1 MPEYRTL
8 NNIAYEHLRNM
19 IYQSKLEF
27 GRVYS
32 ETKLATQLNISRTPI
47 RDALNR
53 LAQERYIDIL
63 PNRGFML
70 HSPTQADILEAYHV
84 RLMIEGYCAGI
95 VAAHYP
101 EAAARA
107 TVARMEDALLSQ
119 QHILGGTDYDL
130 GSFWLDDLRFH
141 LSLLE
146 YMSIPSLYVQYE
158 SFMHVFRPQN
168 LLKKGEDV
176 RHSPRAI
183 ERHRST
189 LTEHAEIVD
198 ALKSRDKDRVSRS
211 IRAHID
217 SSLRVLFLKLEE

>member
-8 NNIAYEHLRNM
+8 NNIAYEHLRSM
-19 IYQSKLEF
+19 IYQSELEF

-32 ETKLATQLNISRTPI
+32 ETKLASQLNISRTPI

-63 PNRGFML
+63 PNRGFVL
-70 HSPTQADILEAYHV
+70 HTPTQADIIEAYHV

-101 EAAARA
+101 EPAARTA
-107 TVARMEDALLSQ
+107 ISRMEDALLSQ
-119 QHILGGTDYDL
+119 QHILGGTDYSL

-141 LSLLE
+141 RSLLE

-158 SFMHVFRPQN
+158 SFMHIFRPHHLLAWNEEATQN
-168 LLKKGEDV
+168 A
-176 RHSPRAI
+176 RAL

-189 LTEHAEIVD
+189 LTEHAEIVE
-198 ALKSRDKDRVSRS
+198 ALKSRDQQRVSQS

-217 SSLRVLFLKLEE
+217 SSLKVLFSRMEE